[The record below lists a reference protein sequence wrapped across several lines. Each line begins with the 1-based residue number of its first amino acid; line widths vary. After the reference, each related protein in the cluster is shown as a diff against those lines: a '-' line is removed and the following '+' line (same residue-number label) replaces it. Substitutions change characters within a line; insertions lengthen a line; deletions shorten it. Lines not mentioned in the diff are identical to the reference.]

1 MSSREAAPK
10 IRVKF
15 WFEDSRG
22 RPFFGEGTAR
32 LLMAIEKCKSIS
44 LACREIEMSYR
55 YALHR
60 INIAEERSGK
70 KLVDR
75 YRGGRAKG
83 GAHLTDEGRLFLSRY
98 SEAKHALEELAAAV

>member
-1 MSSREAAPK
+1 MSSRGAAPK

-15 WFEDSRG
+15 WLEDPRG
-22 RPFFGEGTAR
+22 RPFFGAGTAR
-32 LLMAIEKCKSIS
+32 LLTAIEKSKSIS

-60 INIAEERSGK
+60 IKIAEERSGK

-75 YRGGRAKG
+75 YRGGRTKG
-83 GAHLTDEGRLFLSRY
+83 GAHLTDEGRLLLRRY
-98 SEAKHALEELAAAV
+98 SDAKQALEGLATTI